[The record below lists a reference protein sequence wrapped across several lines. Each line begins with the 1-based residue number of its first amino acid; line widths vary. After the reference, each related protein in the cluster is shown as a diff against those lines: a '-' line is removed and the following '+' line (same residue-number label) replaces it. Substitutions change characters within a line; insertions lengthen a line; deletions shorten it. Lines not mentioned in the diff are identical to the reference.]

1 MAEYPRIKCN
11 IGRSDQ
17 GTRRIGHLPMDQ
29 QYDAAK
35 IDGPGELCAYTVQE
49 AVSKGFCRADPAGY
63 IQKWWI

>member
-1 MAEYPRIKCN
+1 
-11 IGRSDQ
+11 
-17 GTRRIGHLPMDQ
+17 MDQ

-49 AVSKGFCRADPAGY
+49 AVSKGFRRADPAGY